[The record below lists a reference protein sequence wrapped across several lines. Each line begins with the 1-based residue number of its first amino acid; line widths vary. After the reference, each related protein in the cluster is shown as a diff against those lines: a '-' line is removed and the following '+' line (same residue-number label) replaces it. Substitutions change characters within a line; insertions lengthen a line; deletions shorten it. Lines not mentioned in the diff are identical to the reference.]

1 MIDAVKT
8 AFKERLDKND
18 WIDDTTRQASKDKVD
33 AITKMVAYPDEISNT
48 TYLNDL
54 YAEVSGPRFV
64 SRLSER
70 VNWKIEL
77 TNEKCGISHDLAAY
91 WVWVFSDDWVHY
103 WKALMMPHT
112 YSDDLRRRIVWQQ

>member
-54 YAEVSGPRFV
+54 YAEVS
-64 SRLSER
+64 ER
-70 VNWKIEL
+70 
-77 TNEKCGISHDLAAY
+77 GIGITVFARSDAAATIY
-91 WVWVFSDDWVHY
+91 FIARVCAAF
-103 WKALMMPHT
+103 
-112 YSDDLRRRIVWQQ
+112 I